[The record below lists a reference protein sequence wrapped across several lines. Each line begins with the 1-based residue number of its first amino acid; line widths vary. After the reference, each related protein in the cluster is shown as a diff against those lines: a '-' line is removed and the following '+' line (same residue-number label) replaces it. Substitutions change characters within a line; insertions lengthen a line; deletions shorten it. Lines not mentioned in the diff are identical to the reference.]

1 MNKAHFRV
9 LEDVS
14 RMQPSRRIST
24 DAPEWQL
31 YKELWEAQCFEG
43 LDHRDHKNRL
53 DMMEIDGLS
62 ATGRNTLD
70 ELRSVW
76 TSAGFLRKH
85 RWKIYV
91 WVFGIIAAIIAGV
104 VVYWLT
110 KA

>member
-1 MNKAHFRV
+1 MDKAHLKV

-14 RMQPSRRIST
+14 RMQPSRRISA
-24 DAPEWQL
+24 DATEWPV
-31 YKELWEAQCFEG
+31 YKELWESQCFEG

-62 ATGRNTLD
+62 PIGRSTLD

-76 TSAGFLRKH
+76 TSVGFIRKH
-85 RWKIYV
+85 RWKIYA
-91 WVFGIIAAIIAGV
+91 WFFGIIATII
-104 VVYWLT
+104 VYWLT